1 MMQKESCD
9 HLIIGGGSAGC
20 VVARRLAERSQG
32 RIIVLEAGTTDEGDP
47 AATDL
52 KRLDEQ
58 TATYDWGFTAT
69 TLQGGKAELKYARAK
84 LLGGCANHNDCAF
97 IRPPDSD
104 FLEWE
109 RLGAKGWGPA
119 DMAPM
124 WQRVLERV
132 TITNCTL
139 NPVSAA
145 FIAAG
150 QELGLPYQDFRASVA
165 AGVGPFPLNAI
176 GRKRQSSSITYLH
189 PLADLPKH
197 LEIWTNTTANRIVF
211 EGNKA
216 IAAETSRGT
225 IHARNIIL
233 ACGAIQ
239 TPQLLL
245 VSGIGP
251 ADQLQH
257 HGIEVV
263 HDNSHVGAHMKDH
276 VAAPVVW
283 STKQP
288 VGDWDICPFEA
299 TMMLQLDKAEPAP
312 DILFHF
318 GLRVREKYVE
328 GSRFPHDGDAV
339 KASPNVT
346 RARSEGRVSI
356 SGPTMANKPHIALNY
371 FTDPYDLPKL
381 VQAMKFTRQ
390 LIDTKPLSSVLKQE
404 LYPGPTVQS
413 DAAWEAY
420 IRDVCETVYHPCGTA
435 RIGDVVDTS
444 LRVQGVENLYVVD
457 ASVFPSMITV
467 NINAAVMMVAEKA
480 ATLIPV

>member
-1 MMQKESCD
+1 MMTCE

-20 VVARRLAERSQG
+20 VAALRLAERSTG
-32 RIIVLEAGTTDEGDP
+32 RIILVEAGASDEGDP

-58 TATYDWGFTAT
+58 TPAYDWGFTAT
-69 TLQGGKAELKYARAK
+69 TLEGGNAELKYARAK

-104 FLEWE
+104 FEEWE

-119 DMAPM
+119 AMASM
-124 WQRVLERV
+124 WERVLERV
-132 TITNCTL
+132 TVTNCTL
-139 NPVSAA
+139 NPFSQA

-150 QELGLPYQDFRASVA
+150 EEMGLPRQDFSRALA
-165 AGVGPFPLNAI
+165 AGVGAFPLNAI
-176 GRKRQSSSITYLH
+176 GRQRQSSSITYLH
-189 PLADLPKH
+189 PLYALPKH
-197 LEIWTNTTANRIVF
+197 LEVWTNTTANRIVF
-211 EGNKA
+211 DGKKA
-216 IAAETSRGT
+216 VAVVTSRAI

-239 TPQLLL
+239 TPQLLM

-251 ADQLQH
+251 ADQLQR
-257 HGIEVV
+257 HGINII
-263 HDNSHVGAHMKDH
+263 HDNPHVGAHMKDH

-283 STKQP
+283 STKHP

-299 TMMLQLDKAEPAP
+299 TMMMQLDKAEPAP

-318 GLRVREKYVE
+318 GLRVREKYVAGE
-328 GSRFPHDGDAV
+328 RFPHNGDAV

-346 RARSEGRVSI
+346 RTRSEGRISI
-356 SGPTMANKPHIALNY
+356 TGATMSDKPHIALNY
-371 FTDPYDLPKL
+371 FSDPYDLPKL

-390 LIDTKPLSSVLKQE
+390 LIETKTLSAMLNKE
-404 LYPGPTVQS
+404 LYPGPTVQT
-413 DAAWEAY
+413 DADWEAY

-435 RIGDVVDTS
+435 RMGDVVDEN
-444 LRVQGVENLYVVD
+444 LRVKDIENLSIVD
-457 ASVFPSMITV
+457 ASVFPTMITV
-467 NINAAVMMVAEKA
+467 NINAAVMMVAERA

>member
-1 MMQKESCD
+1 MPMVTCE

-20 VVARRLAERSQG
+20 IVARRLAERTKG
-32 RIIVLEAGTTDEGDP
+32 RIIVLEAGASDEGDP
-47 AATDL
+47 AANDL

-58 TATYDWGFTAT
+58 TPAYDWGFTAT
-69 TLQGGKAELKYARAK
+69 TLKNGKSELKYARAK

-104 FLEWE
+104 FAEWE
-109 RLGAKGWGPA
+109 NLGAKGWGPA

-124 WQRVLERV
+124 WQRVLKRV
-132 TITNCTL
+132 TMTDCTL
-139 NPVSAA
+139 NPFSAA

-150 QELGLPYQDFRASVA
+150 EERGLPRHDFSKSVA
-165 AGVGPFPLNAI
+165 EGVGPFPLNAI
-176 GRKRQSSSITYLH
+176 GRQRQSSSITYLH
-189 PLADLPKH
+189 PLADLPEH
-197 LEIWTNTTANRIVF
+197 LEVWTNTAANRILF
-211 EGNKA
+211 EGKKA
-216 IAAETSRGT
+216 VAVETSRGT
-225 IHARNIIL
+225 IYARNIIL
-233 ACGAIQ
+233 ACGTIQ
-239 TPQLLL
+239 TPQLLM

-251 ADQLQH
+251 ANQLQR
-257 HGIEVV
+257 HGITIV
-263 HDNSHVGAHMKDH
+263 HANEHVGGHMKDH

-283 STKQP
+283 STRQP
-288 VGDWDICPFEA
+288 VGDWEICPFEA

-328 GSRFPHDGDAV
+328 GKRFPHEGDAV

-356 SGPTMANKPHIALNY
+356 TGPTMSDKPHIALNY
-371 FTDPYDLPKL
+371 FSDPYDMPKL
-381 VQAMKFTRQ
+381 LQAMKFTRQ
-390 LIDTKPLSSVLKQE
+390 LIETNPLSALLKDE
-404 LYPGPTVQS
+404 LYPGPSVQT
-413 DAAWEAY
+413 DAEWETY

-435 RIGDVVDTS
+435 RIGDVVDTN
-444 LRVQGVENLYVVD
+444 LRVKGVENLQIVD